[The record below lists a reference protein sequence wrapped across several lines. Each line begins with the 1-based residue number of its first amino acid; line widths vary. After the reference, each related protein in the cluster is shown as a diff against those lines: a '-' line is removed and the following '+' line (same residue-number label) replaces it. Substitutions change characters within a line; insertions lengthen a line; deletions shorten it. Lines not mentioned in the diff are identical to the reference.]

1 MYSKSAF
8 NDDDDDE
15 NIGALIEPFYRSN
28 IYEIMNLEL

>member
-8 NDDDDDE
+8 NDEDE